1 MKNWKNIGLGML
13 LWGLNFSM
21 VLGQDRINFS
31 AWAGSEDIIITQVG
45 GQTGNLNFSGKN
57 GKVNFLVAGSN
68 PVVIGVGDPQ
78 AVVYRIEAPSG
89 FDITVELTA
98 PSVLTLV
105 DSSPAKTIPL
115 TIKMA
120 YSNEVANQISGF
132 PNPATSV
139 PVPPGFN
146 SVTFPISRRTVLG
159 GPPLPPSIAFG
170 DGNGKTTRDKSSA
183 FVFIYGDLGQVPPGS
198 PAGNYTA
205 SVELRVYAAG
215 N

>member
-1 MKNWKNIGLGML
+1 MENWKNIGIGL
-13 LWGLNFSM
+13 LLLLVNFS
-21 VLGQDRINFS
+21 VVSAQDRINFTTWSGS
-31 AWAGSEDIIITQVG
+31 ADIVITQVG

-68 PVVIGVGDPQ
+68 PVVVGVGDPQ

-120 YSNEVANQISGF
+120 YSNDAASPGTF
-132 PNPATSV
+132 PNPLEAI

-146 SVTFPISRRTVLG
+146 SVTFPISKRSSA
-159 GPPLPPSIAFG
+159 GPPLPPSLAFG
-170 DGNGKTTRDKSSA
+170 DGAGGVIRDKSSA
-183 FVFIYGDLGQVPPGS
+183 FVFIYGDLGQVPAGS